1 MYCSS
6 ADISEANLST
16 VPITVQPS
24 SPSIVDMYDSKVR
37 YYKNEEERRSPSQG
51 YHSNELKNHEKVQVQ
66 DPEEIQV
73 LPAAVEALCLGC
85 TEAKFSEQKVTFLCF
100 TWRKK
105 KKGLTYHTCSKQLQ

>member
-6 ADISEANLST
+6 ADVSEANVST

-24 SPSIVDMYDSKVR
+24 SPSIVDVYDSKVR

-51 YHSNELKNHEKVQVQ
+51 YYSNELKNEKNPQN
-66 DPEEIQV
+66 PEEIQV
-73 LPAAVEALCLGC
+73 LPPDAPLCLGC

-105 KKGLTYHTCSKQLQ
+105 KKGLTYHTCTKQ